1 MCAWPCLTV
10 FHPMDYISLGS
21 SVHGIFQTRILEQ
34 FATSLSRGSSWP
46 RDRTPISYVFCT
58 GSKILYQEHHLGS
71 PWTCMK
77 ERVKVV
83 QSCPTLCDPKDLDH
97 GILQARILEQVAFPF
112 SRGVS
117 QPRDQSP
124 TLQVESLPAEPQGKP
139 RQPWV
144 FILSPSLYCFV
155 GFAFSG
161 KSYSWEHTV

>member
-83 QSCPTLCDPKDLDH
+83 QSCPTLCDFMDYSWPVSSVH
-97 GILQARILEQVAFPF
+97 GIFQTRILERVAISY
-112 SRGVS
+112 SRESFWTRDRTHVS
-117 QPRDQSP
+117 E
-124 TLQVESLPAEPQGKP
+124 LQVVWYHWATQEAKL
-139 RQPWV
+139 
-144 FILSPSLYCFV
+144 FV
-155 GFAFSG
+155 SNLL
-161 KSYSWEHTV
+161 

>member
-97 GILQARILEQVAFPF
+97 GILQARILEWVAFSF
-112 SRGVS
+112 TRGS
-117 QPRDQSP
+117 PNPGIEPRSP
-124 TLQVESLPAEPQGKP
+124 TLQTDSLPAEPQGKP
-139 RQPWV
+139 KDTGV
-144 FILSPSLYCFV
+144 GSLSLLQGIFPT
-155 GFAFSG
+155 GI
-161 KSYSWEHTV
+161 